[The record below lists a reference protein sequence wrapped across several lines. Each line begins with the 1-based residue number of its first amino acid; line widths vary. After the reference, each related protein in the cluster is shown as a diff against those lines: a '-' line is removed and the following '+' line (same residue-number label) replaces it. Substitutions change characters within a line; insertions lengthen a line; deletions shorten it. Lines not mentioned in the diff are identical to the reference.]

1 MVISAFKTTFWRP
14 GRRTDRVNLTV
25 EDLMFQTG
33 LDWLEIGS
41 REYEN
46 ECHSILDT
54 TQYEATQIRKVC
66 ECVCVCVCLFV

>member
-1 MVISAFKTTFWRP
+1 
-14 GRRTDRVNLTV
+14 
-25 EDLMFQTG
+25 MFQTG